1 VPAMARMSFRDR
13 FFTPP
18 VARALTSPAGIL
30 LAGAGASVA
39 IVAGLPIAAAAGI
52 GALAWLGR
60 VALAIPR
67 PVKGER
73 IDPFALGEPWR
84 HFVQDAL
91 QAQARYNRAVSSARA
106 GPLRER
112 LVEIG
117 GRIDDGVD
125 ECWRIAKR
133 GDDLDEA
140 LHHLDGRQA
149 AKELALAERDPTTL
163 PGTLEALQAQVE
175 SAQRLDRTAVDAR
188 DRLRLLNARLD
199 EAVARAI
206 ELSVGTGSTVQL
218 GGLGTDVDNL
228 VGEMESLRQ
237 ALEETGGPTALPGV

>member
-1 VPAMARMSFRDR
+1 MARVSFRDR

-18 VARALTSPAGIL
+18 VGRALFSPSGIL

-39 IVAGLPIAAAAGI
+39 IVAGAPLLAAAAV
-52 GALAWLGR
+52 GALAWAGR

-67 PVKGER
+67 SQKGER

-84 HFVQDAL
+84 HFVRDAL
-91 QAQARYNRAVSSARA
+91 QAQARYSRAAGAAAA
-106 GPLRER
+106 GPLRDR

-117 GRIDDGVD
+117 DRIDDGVQ
-125 ECWRIAKR
+125 ECWRIANR

-140 LHHLDGRQA
+140 LHHLEVDQA
-149 AKELALAERDPTTL
+149 VRELRAAEADPSTL
-163 PGTLEALQAQVE
+163 PGTLEALRAQVE
-175 SAQRLDRTAVDAR
+175 SAQRLQRTAVEAR

-206 ELSVGTGSTVQL
+206 ELSVGTGDTVQL

-228 VGEMESLRQ
+228 VDEMEALRQ

>member
-1 VPAMARMSFRDR
+1 MRRMSFRDR
-13 FFTPP
+13 FFTPR
-18 VARALTSPAGIL
+18 VARALTSPSGIL

-39 IVAGLPIAAAAGI
+39 IVAGLPVVAAAGV

-60 VALAIPR
+60 VAFAIPR
-67 PVKGER
+67 PPKGER

-91 QAQARYNRAVSSARA
+91 QAQARYGRAVSSAKA

-117 GRIDDGVD
+117 DRIADGVE

-140 LHHLDGRQA
+140 ISHLETPQA
-149 AKELALAERDPTTL
+149 IRELREAERDPRAL
-163 PGTLEALQAQVE
+163 PGTVEALRAQVE
-175 SAQRLDRTAVDAR
+175 SAERLQQTAIGAR

-199 EAVARAI
+199 EAVARAV

-228 VGEMESLRQ
+228 VGEMEALRQ
-237 ALEETGGPTALPGV
+237 ALEETSGPTAMPGV

>member
-1 VPAMARMSFRDR
+1 MARLSFRDR

-18 VARALTSPAGIL
+18 VGRALFSPSGIL

-39 IVAGLPIAAAAGI
+39 ILGGLPLLAAAGV
-52 GALAWLGR
+52 GAAAWAAR
-60 VALAIPR
+60 VAFAIPR
-67 PVKGER
+67 APRGER
-73 IDPFALGEPWR
+73 IDPFTLGEPWR

-91 QAQARYNRAVSSARA
+91 QAQARYDRAAGAAAA
-106 GPLRER
+106 GPLRDR
-112 LVEIG
+112 LAEIG
-117 GRIDDGVD
+117 SRIDDGVQ

-140 LHHLDGRQA
+140 LHHLEADQA
-149 AKELALAERDPTTL
+149 MRELAAAERDPSTL
-163 PGTLEALQAQVE
+163 PGTLEALRAQVE
-175 SAQRLDRTAVDAR
+175 SAQRLAKTAVSAR

-206 ELSVGTGSTVQL
+206 ELSVGTGDTGQL

-228 VGEMESLRQ
+228 VDEMEALRL

>member
-1 VPAMARMSFRDR
+1 MARMSFRDR

-39 IVAGLPIAAAAGI
+39 IVAGLPIAAAVGL

-67 PVKGER
+67 QAKGER
-73 IDPFALGEPWR
+73 IDPFALSEPWR

-91 QAQARYNRAVSSARA
+91 QAQARYNRAITSAA
-106 GPLRER
+106 PGPLRER

-117 GRIDDGVD
+117 GRIEDGVD

-140 LHHLDGRQA
+140 LHHLDPTQA
-149 AKELALAERDPTTL
+149 VKELALAERDPTTL
-163 PGTLEALQAQVE
+163 AGTLEALRAQVE

-218 GGLGTDVDNL
+218 GGLGTDVDNH

-237 ALEETGGPTALPGV
+237 ALEDTGGPTALPGV

>member
-1 VPAMARMSFRDR
+1 MPRLSFRDR

-18 VARALTSPAGIL
+18 VARALTSPSGIL
-30 LAGAGASVA
+30 LAGAGASAA
-39 IVAGLPIAAAAGI
+39 IVLGLPIAAAAGL

-67 PVKGER
+67 PAKGER
-73 IDPFALGEPWR
+73 IDPFTLGEPWR
-84 HFVQDAL
+84 HFVRDAL
-91 QAQARYNRAVSSARA
+91 QAQARYNRSIASAA
-106 GPLRER
+106 PGPLRER

-117 GRIDDGVD
+117 ARIEEGVE

-140 LHHLDGRQA
+140 LHHLDADQVVR
-149 AKELALAERDPTTL
+149 ELAEAERDPTTL
-163 PGTLEALQAQVE
+163 PGTLEALRAQVE
-175 SAQRLDRTAVDAR
+175 SAQRLDRTAVSAR

-228 VGEMESLRQ
+228 VAEMESLRQ